1 MNTPTEILR
10 KEIKFLDGFIH
21 TIKHRIGI
29 APEAPQEKLDKLM
42 AELKENKKAFRAA
55 IKILNEASENKLYTA
70 VSGSLPLDDEDV
82 LEPIQNAL
90 YATHAFSLDDCTGL
104 SNGILSYLKEAGF
117 AIVRGN
123 DR

>member
-1 MNTPTEILR
+1 MTRKQLYEIF
-10 KEIKFLDGFIH
+10 EDIEQ
-21 TIKHRIGI
+21 HRIYC
-29 APEAPQEKLDKLM
+29 
-42 AELKENKKAFRAA
+42 KEQFADA
-55 IKILNEASENKLYTA
+55 ILA
-70 VSGSLPLDDEDV
+70 LPIEVPGDDEDV

-104 SNGILSYLKEAGF
+104 ANGILSYLKEAGF

>member
-1 MNTPTEILR
+1 MR
-10 KEIKFLDGFIH
+10 DKVR
-21 TIKHRIGI
+21 TI
-29 APEAPQEKLDKLM
+29 
-42 AELKENKKAFRAA
+42 LKEWLQSKDDIVFTDDIA
-55 IKILNEASENKLYTA
+55 IEEVTDEIVEACRQECIIPV
-70 VSGSLPLDDEDV
+70 VSGLLPLDNEDA